1 MKITPEVRAQILAK
15 HKAGMSQRALQKLFN
30 LSAGAI
36 NNITKG
42 ISQSLKGTIAKGT
55 QYLTE
60 LSDLNEYEREA
71 VAQVV
76 SDNARALAFF
86 KQTAVKNQIMA
97 NRLLKEARDLSDI
110 ELHSKI
116 TARNKETILG
126 KNYDLGEQG
135 ATNALTQIIIKRDA

>member
-42 ISQSLKGTIAKGT
+42 ISQNLKSTIAKGT
-55 QYLTE
+55 QYLAE
-60 LSDLNEYEREA
+60 LSDLNEYEREVVTQA
-71 VAQVV
+71 V
-76 SDNARALAFF
+76 SDNARAVTFF
-86 KQTAVKNQIMA
+86 KQTAIKNQIMA
-97 NRLLKEARDLSDI
+97 NRLLQEAGDLGDI
-110 ELHSKI
+110 ELHSRI

-126 KNYDLGEQG
+126 KNYELQEQG
-135 ATNALTQIIIKRDA
+135 ALFAPTQIIIKRDD

>member
-42 ISQSLKGTIAKGT
+42 ISQNLKSTIAKGT
-55 QYLTE
+55 QYLAE

-71 VAQVV
+71 VTQAV
-76 SDNARALAFF
+76 SDNARAVTFF
-86 KQTAVKNQIMA
+86 KQTAIKNQIMA
-97 NRLLKEARDLSDI
+97 NRLLQEAGDLGDI
-110 ELHSKI
+110 ERHSRI

-126 KNYDLGEQG
+126 KNYELQEQG
-135 ATNALTQIIIKRDA
+135 ALFAPTQIIIKRDD

>member
-1 MKITPEVRAQILAK
+1 M
-15 HKAGMSQRALQKLFN
+15 
-30 LSAGAI
+30 
-36 NNITKG
+36 
-42 ISQSLKGTIAKGT
+42 
-55 QYLTE
+55 
-60 LSDLNEYEREA
+60 NEYEREA

-110 ELHSKI
+110 ELHSRI

-135 ATNALTQIIIKRDA
+135 ATNALTQIIIKRDV